1 MVVTGQY
8 DGGSGPL
15 DSSFSLLQ
23 MPCQSQVFY
32 FGNSEIVCFIY
43 QSTTFSSLHLST
55 GSYLISYYY

>member
-32 FGNSEIVCFIY
+32 FGNSEIVCFI
-43 QSTTFSSLHLST
+43 
-55 GSYLISYYY
+55 